1 MSKIIVKSI
10 LLVIFLLIFSQNP
23 HTGFAYNK
31 SEYTRLLMTRICRR
45 CDLYH
50 AGFSGQDLSNVDLTG
65 SNLIL
70 AKFQKATLYNA
81 ILTDANISGANFSGA
96 IWTDGSVCKA
106 GSVGRCIKKEKK

>member
-1 MSKIIVKSI
+1 
-10 LLVIFLLIFSQNP
+10 
-23 HTGFAYNK
+23 
-31 SEYTRLLMTRICRR
+31 MTRICRR